1 MNIKKRFL
9 ACAIAVAVTSAG
21 LPYYNKNISGDVK
34 ITASASTTVLSESQL
49 SYEKFADY
57 VQITQVKNYLDGNIE
72 FPSTIEGLPVK
83 VIGSTTNRYYFF
95 DNNYKTYI
103 KNVKIPNTVTTIL
116 DYAFYGCYNLESV
129 EIPSS
134 VVEIGECAF
143 TGCEKLFSVDIPE
156 NGEDMTIGNAAFAGC
171 TTLSSITVP
180 DRVTDMG
187 GGCFVG
193 CTNLQYVTLSNNMTK
208 IYDDTR
214 SESLSFL
221 GKSGTVFYGSKFGFF
236 ENCTS
241 LKNIKFPDSIASI
254 DERAFTG
261 CTNLSK
267 ITIGANLTELGNLKL
282 DLESL
287 TEINVSNDNSSY
299 SSDNGILM
307 NKNKTSLIRYPK
319 ANGNT
324 EYAIPESVTSI
335 ESGAF
340 SDCTNLTKVTVP
352 EGVAKISSNTFKNCT
367 RLKKIIIRNA
377 NCNIYSNPE
386 TIYKDAVIV
395 GYKDSPVQ
403 EYADTYSR
411 TFIDIEEELATAT
424 TTVSDIPAVET
435 TTTTVSGN
443 TYSSGDVNRD
453 GFINASDSSCIL
465 AYYAYMSAGGTQSL
479 EEYLE
484 SQSD

>member
-9 ACAIAVAVTSAG
+9 ACAIAVAVTGAG

-34 ITASASTTVLSESQL
+34 IKASASTTVLSESQL
-49 SYEKFADY
+49 VYEKFADY
-57 VQITQVKNYLDGNIE
+57 VQITMVDYYKLNDCYDIE

-83 VIGSTTNRYYFF
+83 VIGDDIYRIFGKFGSMHERINS
-95 DNNYKTYI
+95 I
-103 KNVKIPNTVTTIL
+103 KIPNTVTKIGN
-116 DYAFYGCYNLESV
+116 YAFNSFSSIGSI

-134 VVEIGECAF
+134 VVEIGDYAF
-143 TGCEKLFSVDIPE
+143 ADCSKLSSVDIPE
-156 NGEDMTIGNAAFAGC
+156 TGEDMTIGKAAFAGC
-171 TTLSSITVP
+171 TTLSSITIP

-187 GGCFVG
+187 GGCLAG
-193 CTNLQYVTLSNNMTK
+193 CTNLQYVTLSNTMTK
-208 IYDDTR
+208 LYDESRSDT
-214 SESLSFL
+214 SVLS
-221 GKSGTVFYGSKFGFF
+221 SYGSKFGFF

-299 SSDNGILM
+299 SSDNGVLM

-377 NCNIYSNPE
+377 DCNIYSNPE

-411 TFIDIEEELATAT
+411 TFIDIKEELATAT
-424 TTVSDIPAVET
+424 TTVSDIPVVET

-484 SQSD
+484 LQSD

>member
-9 ACAIAVAVTSAG
+9 ACAIAVAVTGAG

-49 SYEKFADY
+49 EYQKFADY
-57 VQITQVKNYLDGNIE
+57 VQITEVHSSLNGAIE

-83 VIGSTTNRYYFF
+83 VIGNDIETYRFLGY
-95 DNNYKTYI
+95 NNTKAYI
-103 KNVKIPNTVTTIL
+103 ESVKIPNTVTTIL
-116 DYAFYGCYNLESV
+116 DFAFSECYNLESV

-134 VVEIGECAF
+134 VVEIG
-143 TGCEKLFSVDIPE
+143 DY
-156 NGEDMTIGNAAFAGC
+156 AFAGC
-171 TTLSSITVP
+171 TTLSSITIP

-187 GGCFVG
+187 GGCLAG
-193 CTNLQYVTLSNNMTK
+193 CTNLQYVTLSNTMTK
-208 IYDDTR
+208 LYDESRSDT
-214 SESLSFL
+214 SILS
-221 GKSGTVFYGSKFGFF
+221 SYGSKFGFF

-299 SSDNGILM
+299 SSDNGVLM

-367 RLKKIIIRNA
+367 RLKKIIIKNA
-377 NCNIYSNPE
+377 DCNIYSNPE

-443 TYSSGDVNRD
+443 TYSLGDVNRD

-484 SQSD
+484 LQND

>member
-9 ACAIAVAVTSAG
+9 ACAIAVAVTGAG
-21 LPYYNKNISGDVK
+21 LPYYNKNISEDVK
-34 ITASASTTVLSESQL
+34 NTASASTTVLSESQL
-49 SYEKFADY
+49 EYQKFADY
-57 VQITQVKNYLDGNIE
+57 VQITEVHSSLNGAIE

-83 VIGSTTNRYYFF
+83 VIGNDIEPYRFLGY
-95 DNNYKTYI
+95 NNTKAYI
-103 KNVKIPNTVTTIL
+103 ESVKIPNTVTTIL
-116 DYAFYGCYNLESV
+116 DFAFSECYKLESV

-134 VVEIGECAF
+134 VVEIGDYAF
-143 TGCEKLFSVDIPE
+143 AGCSKLSSVDIPE
-156 NGEDMTIGNAAFAGC
+156 TGEDMTIGNAAFAGC
-171 TTLSSITVP
+171 KTLSSITIP

-187 GGCFVG
+187 GGCLAG
-193 CTNLQYVTLSNNMTK
+193 CTNLQYVTLSNTMTK
-208 IYDDTR
+208 LYDESRSDT
-214 SESLSFL
+214 SVLS
-221 GKSGTVFYGSKFGFF
+221 SYGSKFGFF

-299 SSDNGILM
+299 SSDNGVLM

-377 NCNIYSNPE
+377 DCNIYSNPE

-424 TTVSDIPAVET
+424 TIVSDIPAVET
-435 TTTTVSGN
+435 TTTIVSGN

-484 SQSD
+484 LQSD

>member
-9 ACAIAVAVTSAG
+9 ACAIAVAVTGAG
-21 LPYYNKNISGDVK
+21 LPYYNKTISKDVK

-49 SYEKFADY
+49 EYQKFADY
-57 VQITQVKNYLDGNIE
+57 VQITEVKDYLYGNIE

-83 VIGSTTNRYYFF
+83 VIGREGNIYGIAHSYNSKF
-95 DNNYKTYI
+95 
-103 KNVKIPNTVTTIL
+103 KNIKIPNTVTTIL
-116 DYAFYGCYNLESV
+116 EYTFVDCYNLESV

-134 VVEIGECAF
+134 VVEIGDYAF
-143 TGCEKLFSVDIPE
+143 ANGSKLSSVDIPE
-156 NGEDMTIGNAAFAGC
+156 TGEDMTIGKAAFAGC
-171 TTLSSITVP
+171 TTLSSITIP

-187 GGCFVG
+187 GGCLAG
-193 CTNLQYVTLSNNMTK
+193 CTNLQYVTLSNTMTK
-208 IYDDTR
+208 LYDESRSDT
-214 SESLSFL
+214 SVLS
-221 GKSGTVFYGSKFGFF
+221 SYGSKFGFF

-299 SSDNGILM
+299 SSDNGVLM

-377 NCNIYSNPE
+377 DCNIYSNPE

-484 SQSD
+484 LQSD